1 MKEVNECTINEL
13 VDNIRIIRMELNGR
27 TKNKNVE
34 RNVNLRNVESVL
46 PLIFNFMEFQ
56 FGFNEIELK
65 GLRRFGHLTII
76 RHLLIRAI
84 YLNANISL
92 QKIGVIFNSRD
103 YSTIINSITRAHNLV
118 TTEEEFAEYYDKID
132 EAVKGF
138 LKY

>member
-118 TTEEEFAEYYDKID
+118 TTEEEFSEYYDKID

-138 LKY
+138 LIY

>member
-1 MKEVNECTINEL
+1 MKQANECTINEL
-13 VDNIRIIRMELNGR
+13 LDNIRIMRMELNGR
-27 TKNKNVE
+27 TKTKHVE

-65 GLRRFGHLTII
+65 GLRRFGHLTRI

-84 YLNANISL
+84 YLNGNVSL

-103 YSTIINSITRAHNLV
+103 HSTIINSITKAHNLV
-118 TTEEEFAEYYDKID
+118 TNEQEFAEYYDIID

>member
-1 MKEVNECTINEL
+1 
-13 VDNIRIIRMELNGR
+13 MELNGR

-65 GLRRFGHLTII
+65 GLRRFGHLTRI

-84 YLNANISL
+84 YLNGNVSL

-103 YSTIINSITRAHNLV
+103 HSTIINSITKAHNLV
-118 TTEEEFAEYYDKID
+118 TNEQEFAEYYDIID

>member
-27 TKNKNVE
+27 TKTKHVE

>member
-103 YSTIINSITRAHNLV
+103 HSTIINSITKAHNLV
-118 TTEEEFAEYYDKID
+118 TNEQEFAEYYDIID